1 MTGYLGR
8 FAMEF
13 RKTLA
18 ENHME
23 IVNSLEPSKAYE
35 VFDVSV
41 DGDSPD
47 YIPVG
52 TRIMVGT
59 AMVGY
64 AILYTASQG
73 VMLLLNTPR
82 MIKNAVKG

>member
-1 MTGYLGR
+1 MAGYLGR
-8 FAMEF
+8 FAREF

-18 ENHME
+18 ENHIG

-35 VFDVSV
+35 VFDVRA

-59 AMVGY
+59 VMVGY

-73 VMLLLNTPR
+73 AMLLLNTPR
-82 MIKNAVKG
+82 MIKNAMKG